1 MSMVILTIARAVSF
15 SFLESSAKFSAG
27 WPLGIFFT
35 GSSVWQVLHW
45 VPRALAQP
53 CIISCTW
60 SPVRVLGR
68 TLRLV
73 GAGAGGCA
81 CCSPPGDGGACAT
94 VVTANN
100 ARPRTEA
107 AAAGRDREVI
117 FKGENVLTGEIVS
130 FTDGILR

>member
-1 MSMVILTIARAVSF
+1 MSMVILTIRRAVSF

-27 WPLGIFFT
+27 WPLGIFLT
-35 GSSVWQVLHW
+35 GSSAWQVLHS

-53 CIISCTW
+53 CMISCTW

-81 CCSPPGDGGACAT
+81 CSPPGPGGGACAT
-94 VVTANN
+94 VVAANN

-107 AAAGRDREVI
+107 AAAGRDSDVI
-117 FKGENVLTGEIVS
+117 FKGENVL
-130 FTDGILR
+130 